1 MDSAVGAIVEA
12 GDGDEGDGEEVDES
26 GMFQR
31 SFHGHCNRVGCK
43 EVRTP
48 ASHSSRTGI
57 HQVTDSLDRSSH
69 RLSRSL
75 YLLQPSADHGTPQWV
90 HNGTDDHQG
99 IMHRECYWNFL
110 DRTACIG

>member
-48 ASHSSRTGI
+48 ASHSSRTG
-57 HQVTDSLDRSSH
+57 HAPSH
-69 RLSRSL
+69 
-75 YLLQPSADHGTPQWV
+75 
-90 HNGTDDHQG
+90 
-99 IMHRECYWNFL
+99 
-110 DRTACIG
+110 